1 MNMIRNTHCDA
12 EICGPA
18 KMRGKAM
25 VLNDDQWENIIKHLH
40 RGEKETQ
47 ASDQELQ
54 YKEYLRESSK
64 AMTSTWENSLEKI
77 RERKDAERERNSLAK
92 VAEGITCRFV
102 CIVLILIHSIV

>member
-1 MNMIRNTHCDA
+1 MIRDTHCDA

-25 VLNDDQWENIIKHLH
+25 VLNNDQWNNIIKHLH

-47 ASDQELQ
+47 SSEQELK

-64 AMTSTWENSLEKI
+64 AMTSTWDNSLEKI
-77 RERKDAERERNSLAK
+77 RERKDAERERQALQK
-92 VAEGITCRFV
+92 VAEGTTRCAYI
-102 CIVLILIHSIV
+102 

>member
-1 MNMIRNTHCDA
+1 MIRDTHCDA

-25 VLNDDQWENIIKHLH
+25 VLNNDHWNNIIKHLH

-47 ASDQELQ
+47 SSEQELK

-64 AMTSTWENSLEKI
+64 AMTSTWGNSLEKI
-77 RERKDAERERNSLAK
+77 RERKDAERERQTLQK
-92 VAEGITCRFV
+92 LAEGTTEY
-102 CIVLILIHSIV
+102 L